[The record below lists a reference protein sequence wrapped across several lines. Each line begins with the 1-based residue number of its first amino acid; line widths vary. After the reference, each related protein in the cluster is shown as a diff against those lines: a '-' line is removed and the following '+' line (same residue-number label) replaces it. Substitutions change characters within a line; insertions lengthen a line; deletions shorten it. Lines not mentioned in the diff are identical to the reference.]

1 MLPISANLGFL
12 WADRPLADRIRAAKA
27 AGFDAVECHW
37 PYEEPAEEV
46 RTALAETEL
55 PMLGLNTRPGDLA
68 GGEFGLA
75 ALPGREAEAR
85 AAIDDAINYA
95 RAIGAATVHVMAGK
109 PPQGEEKAAHET
121 YLGNLAYAC
130 DKAAE
135 SKKGAGLT
143 ILIEPINAYDA
154 SGYFLQYA
162 GFAREI
168 VTAVGEPNLKI
179 MFDCYHTQLMQGSL
193 YRWIEHLLPLIGHI
207 QIAAVPSRAEPDEGE
222 IAFDRLIP
230 MIESLGYEG
239 HIGAEYKPRG
249 DVEDGLGWLAAF
261 RAAWA

>member
-1 MLPISANLGFL
+1 MLPISSNLGFL
-12 WADRPLADRIRAAKA
+12 WTDRPLADRIRAAKA

-37 PYEEPAEEV
+37 PYDEPAEDV
-46 RTALAETEL
+46 RAALIETEL

-68 GGEFGLA
+68 GGEFGLS

-85 AAIDDAINYA
+85 AAIDDAVNYA
-95 RAIGAATVHVMAGK
+95 RAIGAGAVHVMAGK
-109 PPQGEEKAAHET
+109 PAEGEEKAAHAA

-130 DKAAE
+130 DKAGE
-135 SKKGAGLT
+135 SDAGAGLT
-143 ILIEPINAYDA
+143 ILIEPVNAYDA

-168 VTAVGEPNLKI
+168 VTALGEPNLKI
-179 MFDCYHTQLMQGSL
+179 LFDCYHVQLMQGSL

-222 IAFDRLIP
+222 IAYDRLIP
-230 MIESLGYEG
+230 MIESLGYDG
-239 HIGAEYKPRG
+239 HIGAEYKPRS